1 MHRFKEN
8 MKILSRYCLKEFIPP
23 FLISLI
29 CFTCIILFDELFRLV
44 KLFVKK
50 GVSPLYLIESLL
62 YVMPATVVLSIP
74 MAALV
79 AILLALGRLS
89 TDSEIMAMRAHG
101 VGYHQLMIPLL
112 SATVLLSVVDLA
124 LMEYVLPKA
133 TLASV
138 SLKRDIQRHNPALIL
153 EEGTIMKELETE
165 GKLWMFESTDPETE
179 RMQNVKIWDE
189 IWPGQP
195 RFTLAKTASLG
206 YENGDAKLT
215 LYDGQTYEPLTDGSE
230 GFRITQFQEQR
241 LALDFKKD
249 LQRGEYKSQ
258 HPQTMRVGELRAHI
272 GKLENTVKQS
282 SEKTSEYT
290 TNKLLYA
297 RVEYHKKFA
306 LPFAC
311 LAFGI
316 IGIPLGFIVKKNGRM
331 IGFGI
336 GLAVILLYYLL
347 LQIGQSSGL
356 SGNLHPALAMWF
368 PNLVVALLGIAL
380 LTRMFGDGKLRT
392 WRDRDRK
399 IPLVVNRN
407 AES

>member
-1 MHRFKEN
+1 

-23 FLISLI
+23 FLITLI

-62 YVMPATVVLSIP
+62 YVMPATVILSIP

-101 VGYHQLMIPLL
+101 VGFHQLMVPLL
-112 SATVLLSVVDLA
+112 IVTVFLSVIDLA

-153 EEGTIMKELETE
+153 EEDTVMKELESE
-165 GKLWMFESTDPETE
+165 GKLWMYESTDPKTE
-179 RMQNVKIWDE
+179 RLQNVKIWDE
-189 IWPGQP
+189 ILPGQP
-195 RFTLAKTASLG
+195 RFTLAQSARLG
-206 YENGDAKLT
+206 FEDGNAKLT
-215 LYDGQTYEPLTDGSE
+215 LYDGHTYEPLTDGSE
-230 GFRITQFQEQR
+230 GFRITKFQEQQ

-249 LQRGEYKSQ
+249 LQRGEYKTQ
-258 HPQTMRVGELRAHI
+258 HPQTMGFEELKTYI
-272 GKLENTVKQS
+272 GKLEAAQS
-282 SEKTSEYT
+282 PDKISEYT
-290 TNKLLYA
+290 TNRIRYA
-297 RVEYHKKFA
+297 KVEYYKKFA

-316 IGIPLGFIVKKNGRM
+316 IGIPLGFMVQKNGRM

-336 GLAVILLYYLL
+336 GLAIILLYYLL

-356 SGNLHPALAMWF
+356 SGKLHPALAMWF
-368 PNLVVALLGIAL
+368 PNLVVGMLGIAL
-380 LTRMFGDGKLRT
+380 ITRMFGEGKLNA
-392 WRDRDRK
+392 WRNK
-399 IPLVVNRN
+399 ESKVPLVVNRK

>member
-1 MHRFKEN
+1 
-8 MKILSRYCLKEFIPP
+8 MKIISRYCLKEFIPP

-79 AILLALGRLS
+79 AILLSLGRLS

-101 VGYHQLMIPLL
+101 IGFHQLMIPLL
-112 SATVLLSVVDLA
+112 IATVILSVIDLA
-124 LMEYVLPKA
+124 LMEYVLPQA
-133 TLASV
+133 TRASV
-138 SLKRDIQRHNPALIL
+138 SLKRDIQKHNPALIL
-153 EEGTIMKELETE
+153 EEDTVMKELQTE
-165 GKLWMFESTDPETE
+165 GKLWMYESTDPKTE
-179 RMQNVKIWDE
+179 RLQNVKIWDE
-189 IWPGQP
+189 FWQGQP
-195 RFTLAKTASLG
+195 RFTLAQSASLG
-206 YENGDAKLT
+206 YEDGNAKLT
-215 LYDGQTYEPLTDGSE
+215 LYDGHTYEPLTDGSE
-230 GFRITQFQEQR
+230 GFRVTQFQEQQ

-249 LQRGEYKSQ
+249 LQRREYKAQ
-258 HPQTMRVGELRAHI
+258 HPQTMRIGELKTHI
-272 GKLENTVKQS
+272 GKLEVSQQRN
-282 SEKTSEYT
+282 EPSEYII
-290 TNKLLYA
+290 NRLRYA
-297 RVEYHKKFA
+297 KVEYYKKFA

-316 IGIPLGFIVKKNGRM
+316 VGIPLGFMVKKNGRM

-347 LQIGQSSGL
+347 LQFGQNSGL
-356 SGNLHPALAMWF
+356 TGKFHPALAMWF
-368 PNLVVALLGIAL
+368 PNLVVVVFGIAL
-380 LTRMFGDGKLRT
+380 ITRMYSEEKLRT
-392 WRDRDRK
+392 WRNKGSKFR
-399 IPLVVNRN
+399 IVVNRN

>member
-1 MHRFKEN
+1 

-23 FLISLI
+23 FLITLI

-62 YVMPATVVLSIP
+62 YVMPATVILSIP

-101 VGYHQLMIPLL
+101 VGFHQLMVPLL
-112 SATVLLSVVDLA
+112 IVTVFLSVIDLA
-124 LMEYVLPKA
+124 MMEYVLPKA

-153 EEGTIMKELETE
+153 EEDTVMKELESE
-165 GKLWMFESTDPETE
+165 GKLWMYESTDPKTE
-179 RMQNVKIWDE
+179 RLQNVKIWDE
-189 IWPGQP
+189 ILPGQP
-195 RFTLAKTASLG
+195 RFTLAQSARLG
-206 YENGDAKLT
+206 FEDGNAKLT
-215 LYDGQTYEPLTDGSE
+215 LYDGHTYEPLTDGSE
-230 GFRITQFQEQR
+230 GFRITKFQEQQ

-249 LQRGEYKSQ
+249 LQRGEYKTQ
-258 HPQTMRVGELRAHI
+258 HPQTMRFEELKTYI
-272 GKLENTVKQS
+272 GKLEAAQS
-282 SEKTSEYT
+282 PDKISEYT
-290 TNKLLYA
+290 TNRIRYA
-297 RVEYHKKFA
+297 KVEYYKKFA

-316 IGIPLGFIVKKNGRM
+316 IGIPLGFMVQKNGRM

-336 GLAVILLYYLL
+336 GLAIILLYYLL

-356 SGNLHPALAMWF
+356 SGKLHPALAMWF
-368 PNLVVALLGIAL
+368 PNLVVGMLGIAL
-380 LTRMFGDGKLRT
+380 ITRMFSEGKLNA
-392 WRDRDRK
+392 WRNK
-399 IPLVVNRN
+399 EQSP
-407 AES
+407 AGYQ

>member
-1 MHRFKEN
+1 

-23 FLISLI
+23 FLIALI

-50 GVSPLYLIESLL
+50 GVSPFYLLESLL

-101 VGYHQLMIPLL
+101 IAFHQLMIPLISATILL
-112 SATVLLSVVDLA
+112 SAIDLA
-124 LMEYVLPKA
+124 MMEYVLPKA

-153 EEGTIMKELETE
+153 EEGTVMKELQTE
-165 GKLWMFESTDPETE
+165 GKLWMYESTDPKTE
-179 RMQNVKIWDE
+179 RLQNVKIWDE
-189 IWPGQP
+189 IYPGQP
-195 RFTLAKTASLG
+195 RLTIAKSATLG
-206 YENGDAKLT
+206 YDNGNAKLT
-215 LYDGQTYEPLTDGSE
+215 LYDGETYEPQTDGSD
-230 GFRITQFQEQR
+230 GFRVTQFQEQR
-241 LALDFKKD
+241 LSLDFTKD

-258 HPQTMRVGELRAHI
+258 HPQTMRVGELKTHI
-272 GKLENTVKQS
+272 EKLEKSINLKPDRI
-282 SEKTSEYT
+282 SEYT
-290 TNKLLYA
+290 VNKLRYA
-297 RVEYHKKFA
+297 KVELHKKFA

-311 LAFGI
+311 FAFGI
-316 IGIPLGFIVKKNGRM
+316 IGIPLGFMVKKNGRM

-347 LQIGQSSGL
+347 LQIGQNTGIN
-356 SGNLHPALAMWF
+356 GKVHPAFAMWL
-368 PNLVVALLGIAL
+368 PNFVIGVIGMALLMK
-380 LTRMFGDGKLRT
+380 MFGEGKLKAIQKKEH
-392 WRDRDRK
+392 K

>member
-1 MHRFKEN
+1 
-8 MKILSRYCLKEFIPP
+8 MKIISRYCLKEFIPP

-74 MAALV
+74 MAGLV

-101 VGYHQLMIPLL
+101 IGFHQLMTPLL
-112 SATVLLSVVDLA
+112 IATVILSVIDLA
-124 LMEYVLPKA
+124 LMEYVLPQA
-133 TLASV
+133 TRASV
-138 SLKRDIQRHNPALIL
+138 SLKRDIQKHNPALIL
-153 EEGTIMKELETE
+153 EEDTVMKELQTE
-165 GKLWMFESTDPETE
+165 GKLWMYESTDPKTE
-179 RMQNVKIWDE
+179 RLQNVKIWDE
-189 IWPGQP
+189 FWQGQP
-195 RFTLAKTASLG
+195 RFTLAQSASLG
-206 YENGDAKLT
+206 FEDGSAKLT
-215 LYDGQTYEPLTDGSE
+215 LYDGHTYEPLTDGSE
-230 GFRITQFQEQR
+230 GFRVTQFQEQQ

-249 LQRGEYKSQ
+249 LQRREYKSQ
-258 HPQTMRVGELRAHI
+258 HPQTMRIGELKTHI
-272 GKLENTVKQS
+272 GKLETSQNPNKI
-282 SEKTSEYT
+282 SEYAV
-290 TNKLLYA
+290 NRLRYA
-297 RVEYHKKFA
+297 KVEYYKKFA

-316 IGIPLGFIVKKNGRM
+316 VGIPLGFMVKKNGRM

-347 LQIGQSSGL
+347 LQFGQNTGL
-356 SGNLHPALAMWF
+356 TGKFHPALAMWF
-368 PNLVVALLGIAL
+368 PNLVVGVFGIVL
-380 LTRMFGDGKLRT
+380 ITRMFSEGKLRT
-392 WRDRDRK
+392 WRNKGSKFRV
-399 IPLVVNRN
+399 VVNRN

>member
-1 MHRFKEN
+1 

-23 FLISLI
+23 FLIALL

-50 GVSPLYLIESLL
+50 GVNPFYLMESLL

-79 AILLALGRLS
+79 AILLALGRFS

-101 VGYHQLMIPLL
+101 IAFHQLMIPLISATLVL
-112 SATVLLSVVDLA
+112 SAIDLVM
-124 LMEYVLPKA
+124 MEYVLPKA

-153 EEGTIMKELETE
+153 EEGTVMKELQTE
-165 GKLWMFESTDPETE
+165 GKLWMYESTDPKTD
-179 RMQNVKIWDE
+179 RLQNVKIWDQ
-189 IWPGQP
+189 IYPGQP
-195 RFTLAKTASLG
+195 RLTLAKSATLG
-206 YENGDAKLT
+206 YDNGNAKLT
-215 LYDGQTYEPLTDGSE
+215 LYDGETYEPQTDGSE
-230 GFRITQFQEQR
+230 GFRVTHFQQQHIS
-241 LALDFKKD
+241 LDFTKD

-258 HPQTMRVGELRAHI
+258 HPQTMRVGELKTHI
-272 GKLENTVKQS
+272 EKLEKSINLKPDRI
-282 SEKTSEYT
+282 SEYT
-290 TNKLLYA
+290 VNKLRYSK
-297 RVEYHKKFA
+297 VEFHKKFA

-316 IGIPLGFIVKKNGRM
+316 IGIPLGFMVKKNGRM

-347 LQIGQSSGL
+347 LQIGQNSGIN
-356 SGNLHPALAMWF
+356 GKLHPAFAMWI
-368 PNLVVALLGIAL
+368 PNIVIGIIGMALIM
-380 LTRMFGDGKLRT
+380 RMFGEGKLKAMQKKE
-392 WRDRDRK
+392 RK
-399 IPLVVNRN
+399 IPLVVNRKV
-407 AES
+407 ES

>member
-1 MHRFKEN
+1 

-23 FLISLI
+23 FLITLI

-89 TDSEIMAMRAHG
+89 ADSEIMAMRAHG
-101 VGYHQLMIPLL
+101 VGFHQLMIPLL
-112 SATVLLSVVDLA
+112 SATVILSVIDLA

-153 EEGTIMKELETE
+153 EEGTVMKELETE
-165 GKLWMFESTDPETE
+165 GKLWMYESTDPETE
-179 RMQNVKIWDE
+179 RLQNVKIWDE

-195 RFTLAKTASLG
+195 RFTLARSADLG
-206 YENGDAKLT
+206 FEDGNAKLT
-215 LYDGQTYEPLTDGSE
+215 LYDGHTYEPLTDGSE
-230 GFRITQFQEQR
+230 GFRITKFQEQQ
-241 LALDFKKD
+241 LALNLKKD
-249 LQRGEYKSQ
+249 LQRGEYKTR
-258 HPQTMRVGELRAHI
+258 HPQTMRIGELKAHI
-272 GKLENTVKQS
+272 GKLEAAQRP
-282 SEKTSEYT
+282 EKISEYA
-290 TNKLLYA
+290 TNRIRYA
-297 RVEYHKKFA
+297 KVEYHKKFA

-316 IGIPLGFIVKKNGRM
+316 IGIPLGFMVQKNGRM

-336 GLAVILLYYLL
+336 GLAIILLYYLL

-356 SGNLHPALAMWF
+356 GGKLHPALAMWF
-368 PNLVVALLGIAL
+368 PNLVVGVLGIAL
-380 LTRMFGDGKLRT
+380 ITRMFSEGKLNA
-392 WRDRDRK
+392 WRNKESK

>member
-1 MHRFKEN
+1 

-23 FLISLI
+23 FLITLI

-62 YVMPATVVLSIP
+62 YVMPATVILSIP

-101 VGYHQLMIPLL
+101 VGFHQLMVPLL
-112 SATVLLSVVDLA
+112 IVTVFLSVIDLA

-153 EEGTIMKELETE
+153 EEDTVMKELESE
-165 GKLWMFESTDPETE
+165 GKLWMYESTDPKTE
-179 RMQNVKIWDE
+179 RLQNVKIWDE
-189 IWPGQP
+189 ILPGQP
-195 RFTLAKTASLG
+195 RFTLAQSARLG
-206 YENGDAKLT
+206 FEDGNAKLT
-215 LYDGQTYEPLTDGSE
+215 LYDGHTYEPLTDGSE
-230 GFRITQFQEQR
+230 GFRITKFQEQQ

-249 LQRGEYKSQ
+249 LQRGEYKTQ
-258 HPQTMRVGELRAHI
+258 HPQTMRREELKTYI
-272 GKLENTVKQS
+272 GKLEAAQS
-282 SEKTSEYT
+282 PDKISEYT
-290 TNKLLYA
+290 TNRIRYA
-297 RVEYHKKFA
+297 KVEYHKKFA

-316 IGIPLGFIVKKNGRM
+316 IGIPLGFMVQKNGRM

-336 GLAVILLYYLL
+336 GLAIILLYYLL

-356 SGNLHPALAMWF
+356 SGKLHPALAMWF
-368 PNLVVALLGIAL
+368 PNLVVGMLGIAL
-380 LTRMFGDGKLRT
+380 VTRMFGEGKLNA
-392 WRDRDRK
+392 WRNKEQSPAGDQ
-399 IPLVVNRN
+399 
-407 AES
+407 

>member
-1 MHRFKEN
+1 M
-8 MKILSRYCLKEFIPP
+8 
-23 FLISLI
+23 
-29 CFTCIILFDELFRLV
+29 
-44 KLFVKK
+44 
-50 GVSPLYLIESLL
+50 

-112 SATVLLSVVDLA
+112 SATVILSVIDLV

-153 EEGTIMKELETE
+153 EEGTVMKELQSE
-165 GKLWMFESTDPETE
+165 GKIWMYESTDPDTE

-189 IWPGQP
+189 YLPGKP
-195 RFTLAKTASLG
+195 RFTLAKSATLG
-206 YENGDAKLT
+206 YENGDAKLK
-215 LYDGQTYEPLTDGSE
+215 LYDGHTYEPLSDDSE
-230 GFRITQFQEQR
+230 GFRITQFKQQT
-241 LALDFKKD
+241 LALDFKRD
-249 LQRGEYKSQ
+249 LERGDYKSR
-258 HPQTMRVGELRAHI
+258 HPQTMQVGELKEHI
-272 GKLENTVKQS
+272 GQLEDTIKQRPDR
-282 SEKTSEYT
+282 TSEYT
-290 TNKLLYA
+290 LNRLRYA

-306 LPFAC
+306 IPFAC

-316 IGIPLGFIVKKNGRM
+316 IGIPLGFIVKKNGKM

-347 LQIGQSSGL
+347 LQVGQSSGL
-356 SGNLHPALAMWF
+356 SGNIHPAIAMWF
-368 PNLVVALLGIAL
+368 PNIVIGLLGIVFI
-380 LTRMFGDGKLRT
+380 TRMFGEGKLHS

-399 IPLVVNRN
+399 VQLVVNRS

>member
-1 MHRFKEN
+1 

-23 FLISLI
+23 FLITLI

-62 YVMPATVVLSIP
+62 YVMPATVILSIP

-101 VGYHQLMIPLL
+101 VGFHQLMVPLL
-112 SATVLLSVVDLA
+112 IVTVFLSVIDLA

-153 EEGTIMKELETE
+153 EEDTVMKELESE
-165 GKLWMFESTDPETE
+165 GKLWMYESTDPKTE
-179 RMQNVKIWDE
+179 RLQNVKIWDE
-189 IWPGQP
+189 ILPGQP
-195 RFTLAKTASLG
+195 RFTLAQSARLG
-206 YENGDAKLT
+206 FEDGNAKLT
-215 LYDGQTYEPLTDGSE
+215 LYDGHTYEPLTDGSE
-230 GFRITQFQEQR
+230 GFRITKFQEQQ

-249 LQRGEYKSQ
+249 LQRGEYKTQ
-258 HPQTMRVGELRAHI
+258 HPQTMRFEELKTYI
-272 GKLENTVKQS
+272 GKLEAAQS
-282 SEKTSEYT
+282 PDKISEYT
-290 TNKLLYA
+290 TNRIRYA
-297 RVEYHKKFA
+297 KVEYYKKFA

-316 IGIPLGFIVKKNGRM
+316 IGIPLGFMVQKNGRM

-336 GLAVILLYYLL
+336 GLAIILLYYLL

-356 SGNLHPALAMWF
+356 SGKLHPALAMWF
-368 PNLVVALLGIAL
+368 PNLVVGMLGIAL
-380 LTRMFGDGKLRT
+380 ITRMFSEGKLNA
-392 WRDRDRK
+392 WRNK
-399 IPLVVNRN
+399 EQSP
-407 AES
+407 AGYQ

>member
-1 MHRFKEN
+1 

-23 FLISLI
+23 FLISLL
-29 CFTCIILFDELFRLV
+29 CFTCIILFDELFRLI

-50 GVSPLYLIESLL
+50 GVSPFYLLESLL

-89 TDSEIMAMRAHG
+89 TDSEIMAMRASG
-101 VGYHQLMIPLL
+101 IAFHQLMIPLL
-112 SATVLLSVVDLA
+112 SATVLLSAIDLVM
-124 LMEYVLPKA
+124 MEYVLPKA

-153 EEGTIMKELETE
+153 EAGTVMKELQSE
-165 GKLWMFESTDPETE
+165 GKLWMYESTDPKTE
-179 RMQNVKIWDE
+179 QLQNVRIWDE
-189 IWPGQP
+189 IYPGQP
-195 RFTLAKTASLG
+195 RLTIAKSATLG
-206 YENGDAKLT
+206 FENGNAKLT
-215 LYDGQTYEPLTDGSE
+215 LYDGETYEPQTDGSE
-230 GFRITQFQEQR
+230 GFRVTQFQQQR
-241 LALDFKKD
+241 ISLDFTKD

-258 HPQTMRVGELRAHI
+258 HPQTMRVGELRTHI
-272 GKLENTVKQS
+272 DKLEESINLKPDKV
-282 SEKTSEYT
+282 SEYT
-290 TNKLLYA
+290 INKLRYA
-297 RVEYHKKFA
+297 KVEFHKKFA

-316 IGIPLGFIVKKNGRM
+316 VGIPLGFMVKKNGRM

-347 LQIGQSSGL
+347 LQIGQNSGINGRL
-356 SGNLHPALAMWF
+356 NPILAMWF
-368 PNLVVALLGIAL
+368 PNLVIGLIGIAL
-380 LTRMFGDGKLRT
+380 LARMFGEGKLKAIQKKE
-392 WRDRDRK
+392 RK
-399 IPLVVNRN
+399 IPIVVNRN